1 MKEVSKLNFEHTFQM
16 RYPPKA
22 LRDDLEATLWKKLD
36 PFKAQDI
43 IDKIQGCWEDI
54 TLFHGIPFNMDNPEV
69 LKQLLPM
76 KKNKLSPLFPFSESV
91 MRMLS
96 GYSS

>member
-1 MKEVSKLNFEHTFQM
+1 M